1 MISVS
6 LGQETQPDTNMQD
19 IGKKLNLKSGW
30 QVLVLNAPTGIAE
43 ALQAQGMEVHPTPAA
58 GIAYDAVQVFATD
71 SRELNYYVPMA
82 EPTLKRNGVLWVAYP
97 KKSSGIKSDL
107 NRDSGWE
114 AITGL
119 GYVPVRQ
126 VAIDETWSSLRFKHE
141 SERSAPSKFGVDA
154 PGIDRKIRTV
164 EIPQDLREALESA
177 GLLETFEKLAFTH
190 RKEHVLAVQDAKRP
204 ETRARRIGKTIEML
218 MGQQL
223 LGR

>member
-1 MISVS
+1 
-6 LGQETQPDTNMQD
+6 MQD

>member
-1 MISVS
+1 M
-6 LGQETQPDTNMQD
+6 
-19 IGKKLNLKSGW
+19 
-30 QVLVLNAPTGIAE
+30 LVLNAQAGIAE
-43 ALQAQGMEVHPTPAA
+43 ALTAQSIDVHSTPAI

-71 SRELNYYVPMA
+71 SRELNYYVPLA
-82 EPTLKRNGVLWVAYP
+82 VPSLKPNGQLWIAYP

-107 NRDSGWE
+107 NRDAGWE
-114 AITGL
+114 AISSL
-119 GYVPVRQ
+119 GYAPVRQ
-126 VAIDETWSSLRFKHE
+126 VAIDDTWSSLRFKHE

-154 PGIDRKIRTV
+154 PGIDRKNRTV

-190 RKEHVLAVQDAKRP
+190 RKEHVLAVQEAKRP
-204 ETRARRIGKTIEML
+204 ETRANRIGKTIQML